1 MNSREKTLIF
11 VLFGVAFLII
21 NIFLFTSYQTVMQ
34 KKRSQLDIGAEK
46 LKLMDSDLA
55 TWESKADDVEWL
67 MNNQPVE
74 GVHGNIG
81 AALAAYTE
89 EAANKH
95 GVSLSKR
102 PSPQRAEAEEAGAYR
117 SARAKVVANAMDD
130 QLYKWLVELQDP
142 ALSRA
147 ITFLRISPQRDDPT
161 RVDCELEVTQWFRPE
176 IEEEPVEVE

>member
-1 MNSREKTLIF
+1 
-11 VLFGVAFLII
+11 
-21 NIFLFTSYQTVMQ
+21 
-34 KKRSQLDIGAEK
+34 
-46 LKLMDSDLA
+46 MDSDLA

-89 EAANKH
+89 EVANKH
-95 GVSLSKR
+95 GVRLSKR

-176 IEEEPVEVE
+176 IEEELVEVE

>member
-11 VLFGVAFLII
+11 VLFGAAFLII
-21 NIFLFTSYQTVMQ
+21 NIFLFTSFQAVMQ
-34 KKRSQLDIGAEK
+34 KKRSQLDVGAKK
-46 LKLMDSDLA
+46 LKLMESDLA

-81 AALAAYTE
+81 AELAAYTE

-102 PSPQRAEAEEAGAYR
+102 PSPQRAETEEVGAYR

-130 QLYKWLVELQDP
+130 QLYKWLADLQEP
-142 ALSRA
+142 ALNRS

-176 IEEEPVEVE
+176 IEEDPVVAE

>member
-11 VLFGVAFLII
+11 VLFGVAFFVI
-21 NIFLFTSYQTVMQ
+21 NIFLFTSFQSAMQ
-34 KKRSQLDIGAEK
+34 KKRSQLDVGAKK
-46 LKLMDSDLA
+46 LKLMESDLA

-67 MNNQPVE
+67 MNNQPVV

-81 AALAAYTE
+81 AELAAYTE
-89 EAANKH
+89 KVANKH

-102 PSPQRAEAEEAGAYR
+102 PSPQRADTEETGAYR
-117 SARAKVVANAMDD
+117 SARAKVVANAMDG
-130 QLYKWLVELQDP
+130 QLYNWLVELQDHE
-142 ALSRA
+142 LNRA

-176 IEEEPVEVE
+176 IEEESVVAE

>member
-1 MNSREKTLIF
+1 ME
-11 VLFGVAFLII
+11 
-21 NIFLFTSYQTVMQ
+21 
-34 KKRSQLDIGAEK
+34 
-46 LKLMDSDLA
+46 SDLA

-67 MNNQPVE
+67 MNNQPVV

-81 AALAAYTE
+81 AELAAYTE
-89 EAANKH
+89 KVANKH

-102 PSPQRAEAEEAGAYR
+102 PSPQRADTEETGAYR
-117 SARAKVVANAMDD
+117 SARAKVVANAMDG

-142 ALSRA
+142 ELNRA

-176 IEEEPVEVE
+176 IEEELCESLSDRMVYFFKKMIFRLNKQFTANPALSCLYSNQLFYA